1 MAEAD
6 NHNDKLQQEKNE
18 LNALIRHGITFEVK
32 DTEVSVKRRW
42 FGLRRKKTIRE
53 VTHRFT
59 ICEPT
64 LAVLDRLSAEWIEFQ
79 IDDEKLQSTD
89 GMARARNMVRTQA
102 ERCARVVAI
111 AVLGEECWIPQPHG
125 TVTIWKEDTARI
137 EELTRLF
144 MRHVKPS
151 KLHQLFVL
159 INTTC
164 NLPDFLTSIRLMQT
178 ERTTTPNRIE
188 RNNTD

>member
-1 MAEAD
+1 MAD
-6 NHNDKLQQEKNE
+6 NTDNNDKLQQEKNE
-18 LNALIRHGITFEVK
+18 LNALIRNGITFEVK
-32 DTEVSVKRRW
+32 DTEVSVERRW
-42 FGLRRKKTIRE
+42 FGLRRKKVARD

-89 GMARARNMVRTQA
+89 GMARARNMVSTQA

-111 AVLGEECWIPQPHG
+111 AVLGEECWKPKPHG
-125 TVTIWKEDTARI
+125 TVTIWKEDTERI

-144 MRHVKPS
+144 MRRVKPS

-164 NLPDFLTSIRLMQT
+164 NLPDFLNSIRLMQT

-188 RNNTD
+188 RGNTD